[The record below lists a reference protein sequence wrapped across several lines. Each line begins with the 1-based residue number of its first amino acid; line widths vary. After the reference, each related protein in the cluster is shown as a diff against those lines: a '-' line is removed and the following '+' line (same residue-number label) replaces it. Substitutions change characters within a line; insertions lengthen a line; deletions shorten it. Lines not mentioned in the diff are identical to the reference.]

1 MDPREV
7 YLRYVRAGLAGDPDA
22 QAGVFA
28 EDGVLESPLA
38 TGSYPPR
45 VEGRAAI
52 REFIAGL
59 QAQADRPAVDT
70 GASRYAL
77 HVSAED
83 DDTDVVVSELDVTFV
98 GGGTMSLVQIFR
110 IRAGEVVLMRD
121 YFRA

>member
-7 YLRYVRAGLAGDPDA
+7 YLRYVRAGIAGDPDA

-28 EDGVLESPLA
+28 ADGVLESPLA

-52 REFIAGL
+52 RDFIAGL
-59 QAQADRPAVDT
+59 HAQADRPPVDT

-83 DDTDVVVSELDVTFV
+83 DTDVLVAELDVTFV

-110 IRAGEVVLMRD
+110 IRGGEVVLMRD

>member
-7 YLRYVRAGLAGDPDA
+7 YLRYVRAGIAGDPDA

-59 QAQADRPAVDT
+59 QAQADRPAVDI

-83 DDTDVVVSELDVTFV
+83 DTDVVVAELDVTLV